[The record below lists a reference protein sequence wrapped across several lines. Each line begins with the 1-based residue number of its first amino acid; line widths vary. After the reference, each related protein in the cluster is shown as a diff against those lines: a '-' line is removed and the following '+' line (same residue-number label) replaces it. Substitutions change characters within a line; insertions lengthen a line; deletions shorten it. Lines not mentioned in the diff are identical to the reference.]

1 VGEECEVGMMLMRI
15 GSRDVSVSANG
26 ENSEACV
33 LVIFQVVM

>member
-1 VGEECEVGMMLMRI
+1 MLMRI
-15 GSRDVSVSANG
+15 GSRDVSVSVSANG